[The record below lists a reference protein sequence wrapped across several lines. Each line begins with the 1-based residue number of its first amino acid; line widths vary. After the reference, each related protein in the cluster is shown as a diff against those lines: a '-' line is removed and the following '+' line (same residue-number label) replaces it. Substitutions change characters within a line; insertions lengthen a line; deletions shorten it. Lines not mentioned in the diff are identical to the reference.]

1 MRPGDLGTG
10 YTSSGQS
17 AGSLTQLQAGQKTD
31 VAWCA
36 ADALLRDAFRLA
48 GGRKLG
54 PLARQLLPRSLF
66 IVYAALCGLIN
77 REPSG
82 CSKVESAAPVDIE
95 RWHPIG
101 DCDDQLRTQSD
112 HGD

>member
-17 AGSLTQLQAGQKTD
+17 ASPLTQLQTRQKTD
-31 VAWCA
+31 VARCA
-36 ADALLRDAFRLA
+36 AYALLRDAFRLA

-66 IVYAALCGLIN
+66 IVYAALSALIN
-77 REPSG
+77 REPGG

-101 DCDDQLRTQSD
+101 DCD
-112 HGD
+112 G

>member
-1 MRPGDLGTG
+1 MRPGDLGTR

-17 AGSLTQLQAGQKTD
+17 AGPLTQLQTRQKTD

-36 ADALLRDAFRLA
+36 ADALLRDALRLA

-66 IVYAALCGLIN
+66 IVYAALCCLIH
-77 REPSG
+77 REPDG

-95 RWHPIG
+95 RWNPIG
-101 DCDDQLRTQSD
+101 DYD
-112 HGD
+112 G

>member
-1 MRPGDLGTG
+1 MWLGDLGTG

-17 AGSLTQLQAGQKTD
+17 AGPLTQFQAGQKTD

-66 IVYAALCGLIN
+66 IIYATLCGLIN
-77 REPSG
+77 REPGG

-101 DCDDQLRTQSD
+101 DCD
-112 HGD
+112 G

>member
-17 AGSLTQLQAGQKTD
+17 ASPLTQLQTRQKTD
-31 VAWCA
+31 VARCA

-77 REPSG
+77 REPGG
-82 CSKVESAAPVDIE
+82 CGKGLSPAPGDIE
-95 RWHPIG
+95 PWQPAGGCRG
-101 DCDDQLRTQSD
+101 YL
-112 HGD
+112 